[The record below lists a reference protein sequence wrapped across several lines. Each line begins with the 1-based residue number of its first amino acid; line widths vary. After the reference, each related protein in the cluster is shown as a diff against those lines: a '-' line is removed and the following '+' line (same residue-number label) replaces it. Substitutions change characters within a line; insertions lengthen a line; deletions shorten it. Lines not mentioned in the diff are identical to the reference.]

1 MTMALTLARAHT
13 HTLYKAYNVAYKGAW
28 TTAFT
33 RALQSAAKPTAG
45 STETVCNSTTN
56 KRKHMILNRLGA
68 SSGSETVLDQ
78 GRNSSNSTNSTI
90 DFSNPA
96 QWYPEAR
103 MMHRK
108 IVMHVGP
115 TNSGKT
121 YRSLQKLA
129 VSSSGYYA
137 GPLRLLAREIFES
150 FNSRGIA
157 CNLLTGEEIIP
168 VVDSHGEISPIT
180 SGTIEMV
187 PLHRKMDLCIIDEIQ
202 MMEDDMRGEAW
213 TSALLGV
220 QAREVHLCGEE
231 RAVELVRKIVR
242 MTGDLLEIHRHE
254 RLGKLE
260 VAAAPVKSVRQLA
273 PGDCVVAFS
282 KRKIL
287 ELKLKIESQTKYRV
301 AVVYG
306 ALPPEIRAEQARGFN
321 DGTYQILVAS
331 DAVGMGLNLA
341 IKRVVF
347 TATEKFNGLEVVKLL
362 TSSVRQIGGR
372 AGRYSHDTS
381 KSGGVVTAFKM
392 SDLKFIRSNMNG
404 TAGDIS
410 TARLWPT
417 PAVWVRYLAQFPAQR
432 SVLQILHHFSSTVV
446 NSPIFELSNIGNRTE
461 ISELLM
467 TNNLYARLSI
477 EDQLRL
483 SIAPISLRNPSELA
497 RATAYKFMENIAEA
511 GSKTVEDFEFLPIKL
526 LAQEPV
532 AAHDVLGKLTALEE
546 CHKLVMTFM
555 WLLQRW
561 PYLFVDMES
570 AYDWKSLVEKRITQE
585 LGVMRRRR

>member
-1 MTMALTLARAHT
+1 
-13 HTLYKAYNVAYKGAW
+13 
-28 TTAFT
+28 
-33 RALQSAAKPTAG
+33 
-45 STETVCNSTTN
+45 
-56 KRKHMILNRLGA
+56 
-68 SSGSETVLDQ
+68 
-78 GRNSSNSTNSTI
+78 
-90 DFSNPA
+90 
-96 QWYPEAR
+96 